1 MKLIWSEESLM
12 RLIDIEAFIAEDNPI
27 IAEQFIDY
35 IISESGIL
43 KDNPMA
49 GRIVPEISNP
59 EIRELIVRN
68 YRVVYRVKGNNV
80 EILTVF
86 EAHRLLKRN
95 EIYPDE

>member
-12 RLIDIEAFIAEDNPI
+12 RLIDIEALIAEDNPI
-27 IAEQFIDY
+27 IAEQFIDH

-43 KDNPMA
+43 KDNPMS
-49 GRIVPEISNP
+49 GRIVTEISNP
-59 EIRELIVRN
+59 EIRELIIRN

-86 EAHRLLKRN
+86 EAHRLIKRN
-95 EIYPDE
+95 EIYPDK